1 MKFFRNL
8 TIGQYIHKD
17 SLIHK
22 LDPRIKIL
30 TTLFV
35 IIAVFLIQSW
45 LGFLI
50 AGLYLFVNII
60 LSKVHPKFVLR
71 GIRPLLII
79 IILTLVIHFFTT
91 QGEVIFQLGVLK
103 ITREGINRGLFIAVR
118 LFLLIMAT
126 SWLTLTTSPISLTD
140 GIERLLSVFAF
151 IKIPAHEIAMM
162 MTIALRFI
170 PTLMEETE
178 KIMKAQMARG
188 ADFESGNIV
197 KRIKNILPIII
208 PLFVNAFHRADELA
222 IAMEARCYRGGEGR
236 THYRTLSIERI
247 DKIFLLV
254 TLIIILITVGL
265 LMVQG

>member
-17 SLIHK
+17 SVIHQ
-22 LDPRIKIL
+22 LDPRIKLLI
-30 TTLFV
+30 TLFI
-35 IIAVFLIQSW
+35 IIAVFLIGSW
-45 LGFLI
+45 LGFSI
-50 AGLYLFVNII
+50 IGLYLFANII
-60 LSKVHPKFVLR
+60 LSKVNPKFVLR
-71 GIRPLLII
+71 GIKPLLII
-79 IILTLVIHFFTT
+79 IVITLLIHFFTT
-91 QGEVIFQLGVLK
+91 PGKVIYQIWFLK
-103 ITREGINRGLFIAVR
+103 ITIEGVNRGLFIAVR

-126 SWLTLTTSPISLTD
+126 SWLTLTTSPIALTD
-140 GIERLLSVFAF
+140 GIERLLSIFNFVR
-151 IKIPAHEIAMM
+151 IPAHEIAMM

-208 PLFVNAFHRADELA
+208 PLFINAFYRADELA

-236 THYRTLSIERI
+236 THYRALSIKRI
-247 DKIFLLV
+247 DRIFLFITFIIVLSAF
-254 TLIIILITVGL
+254 TLNIL
-265 LMVQG
+265 